1 MKLDRNKLDKLF
13 YSISVFLNE
22 LNLIGLMLR
31 LDFGSYGRLFLQ
43 NSFLFSVISA
53 VILGS
58 FLLGG
63 RESALL
69 ILLIISP
76 FIAFFAGTKYKFDS
90 NFIFLILS
98 ILISFF
104 LIQLLVGSPIIEIF
118 RVTDSPQPAYT
129 GFSSEPSFF
138 NEVITSVLM
147 LMIIITQRPK
157 AILISVAILLFLY
170 LVTSRVAFIQS
181 ILIIIGGF
189 AYVRICYF
197 LNLNPKKIIIIFFIL
212 LLFLIKI
219 FYLFFEEVG
228 IFFLEY
234 FASWRQ
240 LGNIIGIG
248 QSSFISLNLDYTSV
262 VDGYIGDEFQYKWGS
277 AGIYGY
283 IISAFSQLSFFT
295 TIFGILPTCLILY
308 VIGKRISIDGN
319 FYTDSIFIA
328 SFAASMIITPKW
340 LMLNFIIIGYI
351 YKLETQKDLKSEV

>member
-43 NSFLFSVISA
+43 NFFLFSVISA
-53 VILGS
+53 LIVGAFI
-58 FLLGG
+58 LGG
-63 RESALL
+63 RESSLL
-69 ILLIISP
+69 ILLIFSP

-90 NFIFLILS
+90 NFIFVILS
-98 ILISFF
+98 ILISFI
-104 LIQLLVGSPIIEIF
+104 LIQFVVGSPIIEIF
-118 RVTDSPQPAYT
+118 RVTDSPQPAFT

-147 LMIIITQRPK
+147 LMIVIIQRPK
-157 AILISVAILLFLY
+157 AILIAFVTLFFLY
-170 LVTSRVAFIQS
+170 LVTSRIAFIQS

-197 LNLNPKKIIIIFFIL
+197 LNLNPKKSIIIFFIF
-212 LLFLIKI
+212 LLFMIKI

-248 QSSFISLNLDYTSV
+248 QSSFISFNFDYTSV
-262 VDGYIGDEFQYKWGS
+262 VDGYVGDEFQYKWGS

-295 TIFGILPTCLILY
+295 TIIGILPTCLILY
-308 VIGKRISIDGN
+308 FVGKKISNDGN

-328 SFAASMIITPKW
+328 SFAISMVIAPKW
-340 LMLNFIIIGYI
+340 LMLNFIILGYI
-351 YKLETQKDLKSEV
+351 YNLETQKNLKSEI